1 MFRTYD
7 NVVVDAVAV
16 GEYDV
21 AAVVDVVVEKDQGRA
36 IQSVHS
42 FPYWLSLMF
51 AARWVVVYTMEVP
64 VRWRL
69 YIWDTAMFLEY
80 HH

>member
-42 FPYWLSLMF
+42 FPY
-51 AARWVVVYTMEVP
+51 
-64 VRWRL
+64 
-69 YIWDTAMFLEY
+69 
-80 HH
+80 